1 MPIQL
6 RAAFPIVYCEDLPRT
21 LGFYRDV
28 LGFAVD
34 FAVPAEGEPA
44 FVSLKLGGSELALA
58 DVAGQ
63 DTGTHGLPVRPV
75 GGHRFEVCLH
85 VEDVDAAVAELRA
98 AGAPVLVAPADQPW
112 GERLAYVQDP
122 EGNPVMVYAEL

>member
-34 FAVPAEGEPA
+34 FAVPDEGEPA

-98 AGAPVLVAPADQPW
+98 AGAPVLVEPTDQPW